1 MIFLTT
7 RDFTRLGP
15 IAFKLMAT
23 AIEMAQRYGVKDCF
37 MDCIPHLKPF
47 FQSVGFTQAGPP
59 FLHYENGRSHPLRL
73 DVDRYAKRI
82 FRVAGIVAKSPSTA
96 R

>member
-1 MIFLTT
+1 
-7 RDFTRLGP
+7 
-15 IAFKLMAT
+15 MAT

-47 FQSVGFTQAGPP
+47 FQSIGFSQAGPP

-82 FRVAGIVAKSPSTA
+82 FRLPA
-96 R
+96 RAQTCYAARLK